1 MTRQGTMSSR
11 RCPEHDYSSP
21 GTYHLELP
29 LREDSAP
36 LVRRIK
42 GRDVATEEGRI
53 VLRELGES
61 LHRQGRHV
69 RLDALELQPLMLVLV
84 VSVLSRP
91 NLLRRMLLLMDEWLY
106 RRRMALIPLFVGHVK
121 MNSARR
127 INMARAHGGGSY
139 WREGYRDRVV
149 YDAAEVAVLV
159 ARVGLAFGELLYR
172 DGDGEE
178 KGTEG
183 MVLGWAYVV
192 TFPTGQLDW
201 PNADSCIRTCGAVPP
216 IQLADVSP
224 PSHHG
229 RASPRILTLDRLR

>member
-61 LHRQGRHV
+61 LHRQGRRV
-69 RLDALELQPLMLVLV
+69 RLDALELQPLLLVLV
-84 VSVLSRP
+84 VTVLSRP
-91 NLLRRMLLLMDEWLY
+91 HLLRRLLMVMDEWLY
-106 RRRMALIPLFVGHVK
+106 RRRMMLIPLFVGHVK

-127 INMARAHGGGSY
+127 INMTRAHGGGSY
-139 WREGYRDRVV
+139 WGEGYRDRVV
-149 YDAAEVAVLV
+149 YDAAEAAALV
-159 ARVGLAFGELLYR
+159 ARLGVAFGELLYR

-178 KGTEG
+178 RGTEG
-183 MVLGWAYVV
+183 MMLGWAYVV
-192 TFPTGQLDW
+192 MLPTGLVEW
-201 PNADSCIRTCGAVPP
+201 SPADSCIRMCGAIPP
-216 IQLADVSP
+216 IQLVDASP

-229 RASPRILTLDRLR
+229 RASPRILTIDRLR

>member
-1 MTRQGTMSSR
+1 MTRHGTMSSR
-11 RCPEHDYSSP
+11 RCTEHDYSSP

-29 LREDSAP
+29 LLEDSAP

-61 LHRQGRHV
+61 LHRQGRRV

-84 VSVLSRP
+84 VTVLSRP
-91 NLLRRMLLLMDEWLY
+91 NLLRRMLLMMDKWLY
-106 RRRMALIPLFVGHVK
+106 QRRMALIPLFVGHVK

-127 INMARAHGGGSY
+127 INTMKQQGAGSY

-149 YDAAEVAVLV
+149 YDAAEAAALV

-192 TFPTGQLDW
+192 TLPTGQVDW
-201 PNADSCIRTCGAVPP
+201 TSADSCIRMCGAIPP
-216 IQLADVSP
+216 IQLVGAAQ

-229 RASPRILTLDRLR
+229 RDGPRILTLDRLR